1 MEDVQ
6 QLQMSRVEMQSDRF
20 SIETS
25 PKRPSK
31 PEGDCSQVPEP
42 ENSAQSQSFDRLF
55 AEYHEMVHSV
65 GLRIL
70 GTHEDAEDVTQEV
83 FTKVWKGF
91 DGFNHASSPKTW
103 IYRIAVN
110 TAIDHGRK
118 PWKKIDLCG
127 TAPGCEGQENAYL
140 PLLISRD
147 TAEGSLL
154 AREKVATLSK
164 AIARLRPHLKD
175 VFVLKEL
182 QELSYDEISTILG
195 LSMGTISSRLNRAR
209 KALQE
214 SLRSL
219 TRARGL
225 AGAPA

>member
-1 MEDVQ
+1 
-6 QLQMSRVEMQSDRF
+6 MQSDRF
-20 SIETS
+20 EASLRVSTEPGIEC
-25 PKRPSK
+25 PKM
-31 PEGDCSQVPEP
+31 SQRQKFFHP
-42 ENSAQSQSFDRLF
+42 NNFDRLF
-55 AEYHEMVHSV
+55 AEYHDMVHGI

-83 FTKVWKGF
+83 FTKVWRSI
-91 DGFNHASSPKTW
+91 DNFNHASSPKTW

-118 PWKKIDLCG
+118 PWKKVDLCG
-127 TAPGCEGQENAYL
+127 NPPGCEGEENANL
-140 PLLISRD
+140 PLLVNRE
-147 TAEGSLL
+147 TAEGRLL
-154 AREKVATLSK
+154 AREKEATLSR
-164 AIARLRPHLKD
+164 AIERLRPHLKD
-175 VFVLKEL
+175 VFVMKEL
-182 QELSYDEISTILG
+182 QELSYDEISAILG

>member
-1 MEDVQ
+1 MRTDRFPIQDSPETPTDPKMSGPE
-6 QLQMSRVEMQSDRF
+6 MSRRQKLLQSND
-20 SIETS
+20 
-25 PKRPSK
+25 
-31 PEGDCSQVPEP
+31 
-42 ENSAQSQSFDRLF
+42 FDRMF
-55 AEYHEMVHSV
+55 AEYHEMVHNI

-70 GTHEDAEDVTQEV
+70 GTREDAEDVTQEV
-83 FTKVWKGF
+83 FTKVWKSI
-91 DGFNHASSPKTW
+91 DSFNHASSPKTW

-118 PWKKIDLCG
+118 PWKKVDLCG
-127 TAPGCEGQENAYL
+127 NAPGCEGEDEANL
-140 PLLISRD
+140 PLLVSCE
-147 TAEGSLL
+147 TAEGRLL
-154 AREKVATLSK
+154 AREKEATLSK

-175 VFVLKEL
+175 VFVMKEL
-182 QELSYDEISTILG
+182 QELSYDEISAILG